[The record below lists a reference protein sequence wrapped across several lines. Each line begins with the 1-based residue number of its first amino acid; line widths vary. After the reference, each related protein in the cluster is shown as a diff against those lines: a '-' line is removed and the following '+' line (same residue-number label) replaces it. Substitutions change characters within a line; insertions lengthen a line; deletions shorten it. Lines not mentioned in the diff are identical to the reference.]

1 MPIELPGTQFFSG
14 LACRKSFSEG
24 ITVREDPTFNFS
36 SQALVNAQ

>member
-14 LACRKSFSEG
+14 RKSFSEG
-24 ITVREDPTFNFS
+24 MILREDLTFNFS